1 MPEAVVLINSASDAN
16 SIEQTALP
24 VPMALVHRTRVQDA
38 FPVSWIPKGGDR
50 FSVTAVLPHDHPFFA
65 PVHGDRHDPLL
76 IAETLRQAAMLVFHA
91 GYGVPV
97 GYHFLMATLDY
108 TCHLDHLG
116 VSGEVA
122 ELEVEVACSQLKF
135 RGGQPVQGQVDWAVR
150 RAGRLAATG
159 TATTRFTSPQ
169 VYRRMRGDFATPTA
183 SVPGTAPVPAAR
195 AGRTR
200 DEDVVL
206 SASSQQDTWR
216 LRVDTSHPTLFQ
228 RPNDHVPGM
237 LLLEAARQAA
247 CLVTGPAP
255 FVPSIGGTRFVRYA
269 EFDSPC
275 WIQATVRPGP
285 AAGLTTVR
293 VTGHQDGSLVFLT
306 TLSSPA
312 FSG

>member
-1 MPEAVVLINSASDAN
+1 M
-16 SIEQTALP
+16 
-24 VPMALVHRTRVQDA
+24 
-38 FPVSWIPKGGDR
+38 
-50 FSVTAVLPHDHPFFA
+50 
-65 PVHGDRHDPLL
+65 
-76 IAETLRQAAMLVFHA
+76 
-91 GYGVPV
+91 PV

-285 AAGLTTVR
+285 HGGADHRAGHRASGRQPRLPHHAVR
-293 VTGHQDGSLVFLT
+293 PRVLRLSTGPGARTSPVRAPGPDPALPLICMFGGAPASLPER
-306 TLSSPA
+306 SPE
-312 FSG
+312 